1 MCRKIHFAIDLAL
14 SLELRVLDS
23 TSKLQHRLQSCAPS
37 PFSAFAGPP
46 VVRHPCSTK
55 CPLQTAAR
63 PAKSPQLRGP
73 EQPRRAEAFAP
84 PPSSAW
90 LLLLK
95 LPEQPS
101 RVLRLASSKPVW
113 LLALSQQMDFPVTV
127 TKFHL
132 YLRIAVYRQAGPC
145 KSQCTAS
152 RAALRRWRWR
162 WRIRRRR
169 RQPSSATAA
178 SALPASYEHSH
189 ALKHQFSKS
198 VMVALNSHRVTDF

>member
-1 MCRKIHFAIDLAL
+1 MCRKILHFAIDLAL

-132 YLRIAVYRQAGPC
+132 YLRIAVYGKQGRANRSVRQAGPRSGGGVGVGGYGGGGGSPAVRPQPPL
-145 KSQCTAS
+145 SQRAMNTAM
-152 RAALRRWRWR
+152 R
-162 WRIRRRR
+162 
-169 RQPSSATAA
+169 
-178 SALPASYEHSH
+178 
-189 ALKHQFSKS
+189 
-198 VMVALNSHRVTDF
+198 